1 MIATESMHRV
11 TMKLQCIKSMKSLVT
26 TDGKSLDGWEWCIL
40 SVSYIA
46 RVHLKVSQLI
56 PQETNPR
63 ARIKTHATR
72 GTRDVIWIQDQA

>member
-1 MIATESMHRV
+1 MVITESMHWV
-11 TMKLQCIKSMKSLVT
+11 IMKLQCIEPMKSIVVA
-26 TDGKSLDGWEWCIL
+26 TDGKSLDGWERCTL
-40 SVSYIA
+40 SVSYTA

-72 GTRDVIWIQDQA
+72 GTRDVI

>member
-1 MIATESMHRV
+1 MVVTESMQRV
-11 TMKLQCIKSMKSLVT
+11 IMKLQCIKSMKIIVVA
-26 TDGKSLDGWEWCIL
+26 TDGKSLDGWEWCIP

-72 GTRDVIWIQDQA
+72 GTRDVI